1 MNKRTRIGAAAVS
14 GLAALSVGVTGVS
27 QAYAAGPAAGGPSAL
42 AEQVT
47 EDQIDELAGHLAALD
62 RGEHLDADGAFDY
75 EATKA
80 RFGAE
85 LADALRVVFP
95 DGVVDVPEGVQRSY
109 ASCLMAAVGLGGVQG
124 VVDKVKHHI
133 EKKNW
138 RKVAEIGLKE
148 AAKRG
153 IKIAGKGGVAGMATA
168 LAVAAIGCIWAAPQ
182 QPGAQV
188 SAAQE
193 GAAGFVPV
201 SFAGRDAASFA
212 PAA

>member
-1 MNKRTRIGAAAVS
+1 MNKRTRMGAATVS
-14 GLAALSVGVTGVS
+14 GLVALSVGVTGAS
-27 QAYAAGPAAGGPSAL
+27 QAFAAGSATAGGSVR

-47 EDQIDELAGHLAALD
+47 EAQIDELAHYLEAFD
-62 RGEHLDADGAFDY
+62 KGEHLDADGKFDY
-75 EATKA
+75 EVTKA
-80 RFGAE
+80 KFGVE
-85 LADALRVVFP
+85 LADALRVYFP
-95 DGVVDVPEGVQRSY
+95 NGDLDTPEGVQRSY

-182 QPGAQV
+182 KPGAQ
-188 SAAQE
+188 E
-193 GAAGFVPV
+193 GPEGFTPV

-212 PAA
+212 SAA

>member
-1 MNKRTRIGAAAVS
+1 MNKRTRMSAATVS
-14 GLAALSVGVTGVS
+14 GLVALSVGVTGVS
-27 QAYAAGPAAGGPSAL
+27 QAFAAGSAADRESVR

-47 EDQIDELAGHLAALD
+47 EAQIDELAHYLEALD
-62 RGEHLDADGAFDY
+62 RGEHLDADGKFDH
-75 EATKA
+75 EAVKA
-80 RFGAE
+80 KFGAE
-85 LADALRVVFP
+85 LADALSVYFP
-95 DGVVDVPEGVQRSY
+95 GGELDTPEGVQRSY

-182 QPGAQV
+182 QPGAQ
-188 SAAQE
+188 E
-193 GAAGFVPV
+193 GPEEPGGFTPV